1 VLPHYPHGTKEGD
14 GFIVAKWVGD
24 GRLDMLKTIPC
35 ENPAFMKYHPHL
47 NVLYVLSE
55 CIDKNGY
62 LTAYKVDPFT
72 ANVTELG
79 RITMTGKSTC
89 YISFDKGA
97 KHAIITNYW
106 DGLIN
111 VVELNAQGTPVR
123 IVQEHQQTRR
133 DTWRQV
139 QDRADHMANRQD
151 GPHAHCNVFHPS
163 YQWVFVPDLGDNS
176 IHQYAYDSG
185 RLTPQTHIQLPPGE
199 GPRHFVFHP
208 TLPVAYSGCEL
219 LSRVQVFAVDDS
231 NPEEVKARISP
242 MQSFPTLPDGFTSR
256 NYVGEIKID
265 RMGRFVYVSNRG
277 HHSIAVF
284 AVDQSTGLLTPVSID
299 STLGKTPR
307 HFGLSPCGGFCVV
320 GDQDDDVVKVFK
332 VCSDTGR
339 LEFIPGAEYQ
349 VPTPNFV
356 LFQQPYPMPRLDVG
370 IGSSPLAAE
379 VPATTAAAEEKI
391 AHQEELLVSP
401 TTMVAC
407 S

>member
-1 VLPHYPHGTKEGD
+1 MSRLLLP
-14 GFIVAKWVGD
+14 
-24 GRLDMLKTIPC
+24 C
-35 ENPAFMKYHPHL
+35 PAL
-47 NVLYVLSE
+47 
-55 CIDKNGY
+55 
-62 LTAYKVDPFT
+62 
-72 ANVTELG
+72 
-79 RITMTGKSTC
+79 
-89 YISFDKGA
+89 
-97 KHAIITNYW
+97 
-106 DGLIN
+106 
-111 VVELNAQGTPVR
+111 
-123 IVQEHQQTRR
+123 
-133 DTWRQV
+133 
-139 QDRADHMANRQD
+139 
-151 GPHAHCNVFHPS
+151 
-163 YQWVFVPDLGDNS
+163 
-176 IHQYAYDSG
+176 
-185 RLTPQTHIQLPPGE
+185 
-199 GPRHFVFHP
+199 
-208 TLPVAYSGCEL
+208 
-219 LSRVQVFAVDDS
+219 QVFAVDDS

-265 RMGRFVYVSNRG
+265 RTGRFVYVSNRG

-339 LEFIPGAEYQ
+339 LEFISGAEYQ